1 MTTVVVNGNTLYSD
15 TKLTVDEDGQSDT
28 GKLFSLLI
36 NDANYKPVIKSYL
49 YSDMVNGVNFNTS
62 HGKWFTYNGNA
73 KIQDDVIKVVAYS
86 GDVLIIPLLKN
97 IMEQQPEQWL
107 SLYKMFY
114 DRYMTR
120 TETCTL
126 CIVGEQYNYIVTDI
140 RGYMHVYRYNK
151 SETIGIGSG
160 IDTLRLG
167 YYPEHIIGDVDPI
180 QYITEA
186 SLRDSYTNDII
197 MSETC

>member
-1 MTTVVVNGNTLYSD
+1 MTTVVIVNNDIYSD
-15 TKLTVDEDGQSDT
+15 TKITVDDDGKSDIS
-28 GKLFSLLI
+28 KLFSLLI
-36 NDANYKPVIKSYL
+36 NDVDYKPVIKSYL
-49 YSDMVNGVNFNTS
+49 YSDMVNGVSFNSS
-62 HGKWFTYNGNA
+62 HGKWFIYNGEA
-73 KIQDDVIKVVAYS
+73 KILDDTIKAVAYS

-140 RGYMHVYRYNK
+140 RGYMRVYRYNK

-186 SLRDSYTNDII
+186 SIRDSYTNDII
-197 MSETC
+197 MSVTC